1 MMRRLI
7 GMRRRDWLV
16 AAGLAFPVGVLLLP
30 VLSGLFS
37 AGMDAPVRFA
47 GENGVWLTVAYAF
60 AAALLQT
67 FFGVLIGCWMYE
79 GAMVKRSWWFCWW
92 VLLLIPYGV
101 PSMVTAELWRSLGVL
116 IPNGTLATLAELV
129 LASAWQFTPFAALL
143 VYLFLS
149 RNAGRMRK
157 LALSDGFGEFQRIRL
172 VYIPYLVDMRVIA
185 ALLAFRFVLMFGK
198 YDLPQLLTFHAFE
211 SLTTMAFQRS
221 LGIHGEVAALVA
233 VFFIAMLA
241 GLAIF
246 AALRGLSQARRVRAW
261 LTRKPARDG
270 ARLTRVLTAVARYF
284 AVLPTAYVLIWWA
297 LPSAFVD
304 SFTLRSLQD
313 YSLAKHMVLT
323 WEQLQEQ
330 GMLSIFAAL
339 TSFSGAMAVA
349 LLCALVAFVAGLLA
363 LRCREEVNIL
373 VSLAWTCAY
382 ASPTTLI
389 FYWWCRL
396 AGDAISVT
404 VSYLWVF
411 GVLMVALPLSVVVGI
426 WMAGLIPAQFQKS
439 VRRDG
444 LTGARWICS
453 HFAMLSGCAFAAA
466 ALAFLVAWGDYGMS
480 IVPDWVGAPRQGTM
494 ARLMADLTVNH
505 PSESNSAVMRCL
517 GSIGMLVPALFS
529 AIVVCFIRRQ
539 AKMVGP

>member
-1 MMRRLI
+1 MVRRLV
-7 GMRRRDWLV
+7 GMRRRDWFV
-16 AAGLAFPVGVLLLP
+16 ALGLASPVAVLLLP

-37 AGMDAPVRFA
+37 AGVDAPIRFA
-47 GENGVWLTVAYAF
+47 DENGVWLTVAYAF
-60 AAALLQT
+60 TAALLQT

-79 GAMVKRSWWFCWW
+79 GAVIKRPWWFLWW

-116 IPNGTLATLAELV
+116 IPNWTMATLAELV

-172 VYIPYLVDMRVIA
+172 VYIPYLVDKRLVA

-198 YDLPQLLTFHAFE
+198 YDLPELLTFHAFE
-211 SLTTMAFQRS
+211 SLTTMAFRRS
-221 LGIHGEVAALVA
+221 LGGEVAALVA

-241 GLAIF
+241 GLGIF
-246 AALRGLSQARRVRAW
+246 AALLGLSRARWVRAW
-261 LTRKPARDG
+261 LTRKPARGG
-270 ARLTRVLTAVARYF
+270 ARFTRVLTGAARYF
-284 AVLPTAYVLIWWA
+284 VLLPTVYALIWWA
-297 LPSAFVD
+297 LPSAFID
-304 SFTLRSLQD
+304 SFTLRSLEG
-313 YSLAKHMVLT
+313 YSFTKHVIST
-323 WEQLQEQ
+323 WTQLQEQ
-330 GMLSIFAAL
+330 GALAGLAAL
-339 TSFSGAMAVA
+339 TSFSGASAVA
-349 LLCALVAFVAGLLA
+349 LLCALVAFGAGMLA

-373 VSLAWTCAY
+373 VYMAWTCAY
-382 ASPTTLI
+382 ASPTTLL

-396 AGDAISVT
+396 VGDTISVT
-404 VSYLWVF
+404 VSYLWLF

-426 WMAGLIPAQFQKS
+426 WMAGLIPAQFQKN

-444 LTGARWICS
+444 LTGSRWIYS

-494 ARLMADLTVNH
+494 ARLMSDLTVNH

-529 AIVVCFIRRQ
+529 AIAVCFIRRQ
-539 AKMVGP
+539 AKMTGP